1 MARKKNNK
9 KEGFIGCSCK
19 TIKTSTEAALPDFS
33 GNDCTCNLISKFK
46 PKIKGFSFTKLRG
59 ITSIV
64 VNKE

>member
-19 TIKTSTEAALPDFS
+19 TTKTSTEAALPDFS
-33 GNDCTCNLISKFK
+33 GNDCICNLISKFK
-46 PKIKGFSFTKLRG
+46 PKIKGFKFTRLEG
-59 ITSIV
+59 VTSIV

>member
-19 TIKTSTEAALPDFS
+19 TTKTSTEAALPDFS

-59 ITSIV
+59 VTSIV